1 MKKLSKVIFNF
12 MTNVTLSPLN
22 QDTELRKPK
31 VAKKIEEVNSN
42 LLTLSKPTL
51 NQEAK
56 LRKDEKDQTIV
67 WPTVSEVE
75 KVSF

>member
-1 MKKLSKVIFNF
+1 

-22 QDTELRKPK
+22 QDTKLKKPK
-31 VAKKIEEVNSN
+31 EAKKIEEVNSN

-56 LRKDEKDQTIV
+56 LRKDEKDQAIV
-67 WPTVSEVE
+67 WPTVSEVK
-75 KVSF
+75 KVIYDDKSPQ